1 MSTRKKYPYSI
12 KNWRNK
18 EEYLRELPSSGHV
31 EPTKYDLNFWKWEFL
46 RRNAKYQE
54 LYASFERYKSD
65 PNEKI
70 VGSLKDFGLYFYLN
84 PQKDRDYQL
93 MPALCNIHKL
103 PDFEQNN
110 KYRNAYKN
118 YTDEVALHS
127 VLGQITAVQQKG
139 GVFISID
146 LNLPLEIQ
154 FQKIKKIL
162 KDKDL
167 ITISKTISNVRPNE
181 WLTYLRILDAYAE
194 GEEIDVI
201 CSIIYPEKSNEY
213 PDFVARDVVRKAHK
227 KAKRLVND
235 FAIGGNKV
243 GTNGIISY

>member
-1 MSTRKKYPYSI
+1 MSIVEKYPYAI
-12 KNWRNK
+12 KNWRNRD
-18 EEYLRELPSSGHV
+18 EYLREMPSSGYV
-31 EPTKYDLNFWKWEFL
+31 KPTKYDLNFWKWEFL
-46 RRNAKYQE
+46 RRNGKYQE

-65 PNEKI
+65 WDEVI
-70 VGSLKDFGLYFYLN
+70 IGDLKDFGLYFYIN
-84 PQKDRDYQL
+84 PLRDSGYQS

-110 KYRNAYKN
+110 KYRKEYKN

-127 VLGQITAVQQKG
+127 VLGQIAEVQQKG

-162 KDKDL
+162 NDNRL
-167 ITISKTISNVRPNE
+167 ITISKTISNVRPSE
-181 WLTYLRILDAYAE
+181 WLTYLRILDAYAD
-194 GEEIDVI
+194 GEEVDVI
-201 CSIIYPEKSNEY
+201 SSIIYPEKSNEY
-213 PDFVARDVVRKAHK
+213 PDFVARDVVRKAYK
-227 KAKRLVND
+227 KGKELMDN

-243 GTNGIISY
+243 ETNGIVSF